1 MNALVLQDNPLIS
14 PQAAAKWFLHDMAE
28 VSGFVLS
35 GFQSMSPLSVYASYR
50 PILTKPD
57 PWYYAGVVGLE
68 VSAVTDLFTK
78 DGADDILRGVFEQM
92 DAVVGRDDDDA
103 SALTMLLLGRL
114 GIGSVLMG
122 RKVPDNMMARIML
135 MLLGGDKNV
144 KKVMPDDSAHDQLRA
159 ALKSGKPVWWKMFA
173 RRYRLST
180 APNSAIASRL
190 TIQVTN
196 NRNAHLPED
205 LPVHQG
211 PTQAER
217 IIKLEALRVALQEA
231 EIAMPA
237 PSNDAANDGVVDE
250 TLTDNTPTEVA
261 NAVASEDEILIGLND
276 GIRRKPQVD
285 ENLPF
290 DDGAL
295 SLEGYRVD

>member
-1 MNALVLQDNPLIS
+1 MNALALEDNPLIS

-28 VSGFVLS
+28 VAGFVLS

-57 PWYYAGVVGLE
+57 PWYFAGVVALE

-78 DGADDILRGVFEQM
+78 DGADDILREVFDQM

-103 SALTMLLLGRL
+103 SQLTLMLLGRL
-114 GIGSVLMG
+114 GLGSILMG
-122 RKVPDNMMARIML
+122 RKVPDNMLSRIML
-135 MLLGGDKNV
+135 MLIGSERSV
-144 KKVMPDDSAHDQLRA
+144 KRVMPEDGAHDQLRA

-190 TIQVTN
+190 AIQLTN
-196 NRNAHLPED
+196 NRNAHLPDD
-205 LPVHQG
+205 LPTAEQAG

-217 IIKLEALRVALQEA
+217 IIKLEALRVALEKA
-231 EIAMPA
+231 EIGMPA
-237 PSNDAANDGVVDE
+237 PSNDGKPDL
-250 TLTDNTPTEVA
+250 TLTDNTPEAAAADVL
-261 NAVASEDEILIGLND
+261 EDEFFEALEADKAKKSAD
-276 GIRRKPQVD
+276 GPD
-285 ENLPF
+285 LY
-290 DDGAL
+290 DDAL

>member
-1 MNALVLQDNPLIS
+1 MNALALQDNPLIS
-14 PQAAAKWFLHDMAE
+14 PEAAAKWFLHDMAE

-57 PWYYAGVVGLE
+57 PWYYAGVVALE

-92 DAVVGRDDDDA
+92 DGVIGRDDDDA
-103 SALTMLLLGRL
+103 SQLTMLLLGRL

-122 RKVPDNMMARIML
+122 RRVPDNMMSRIML
-135 MLLGGDKNV
+135 LLLGGEKNV
-144 KKVMPDDSAHDQLRA
+144 KQLMPEDGAHEQLRA

-180 APNSAIASRL
+180 APDSAIASRL
-190 TIQVTN
+190 AIQVTN
-196 NRNAHLPED
+196 NRDRHLPTD
-205 LPVHQG
+205 LPTAAQAG

-217 IIKLEALRVALQEA
+217 IIKLEALRVALEQA
-231 EIAMPA
+231 EIAMPS
-237 PSNDAANDGVVDE
+237 PSNDGMPDL
-250 TLTDNTPTEVA
+250 TLTDNTPAEATE
-261 NAVASEDEILIGLND
+261 AVVSEDEVLVGLND
-276 GIRRKPQVD
+276 GVD
-285 ENLPF
+285 GKF
-290 DDGAL
+290 DDGTL